1 MMKVKHFDNKII
13 VTWIE
18 TMDISVKSKY
28 SVGKKLTSKK
38 AVEEVERGIKKY
50 ELETVLAQA

>member
-38 AVEEVERGIKKY
+38 AVEEVERGIKKH
-50 ELETVLAQA
+50 ELETFLAQA